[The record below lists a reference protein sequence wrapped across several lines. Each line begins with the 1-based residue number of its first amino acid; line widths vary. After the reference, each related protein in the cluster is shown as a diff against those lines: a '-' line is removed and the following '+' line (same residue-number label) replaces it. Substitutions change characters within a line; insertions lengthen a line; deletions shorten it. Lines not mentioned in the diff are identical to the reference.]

1 MPTEIFRKN
10 TGPYATILT
19 PMIAP
24 PRQQVT
30 QILIDWSEGDREAAD
45 RLMPLVYD
53 ELRQL
58 ARSYLQ
64 RERADHTLQATGLVH
79 EAYLR
84 LVDQTTS
91 PGRIAPIFSAS
102 LPRSCAASWS
112 IMRAGFRASKRGGE
126 WEKVEFDEALAL
138 APSRSVDLIALDDAL
153 LDLAKLKPEHSQ
165 IVELRFFGGLT
176 FEEVGR
182 SPRHFF
188 ANRGTRMEDGE
199 GLAATRGF
207 FQREAMMLPAA
218 ERYARVSELFQA
230 ARTSAGRTGGLS
242 GKANA
247 ATMNR
252 SAGR

>member
-10 TGPYATILT
+10 TGPCATILI

-30 QILIDWSEGDREAAD
+30 QILIDWSEGDSEAAD

-64 RERADHTLQATGLVH
+64 HERSGHTLQATGLVH

-84 LVDQTTS
+84 LVDQTSVTWQNRAHFFRVAAQVMR
-91 PGRIAPIFSAS
+91 RILVDHA
-102 LPRSCAASWS
+102 R
-112 IMRAGFRASKRGGE
+112 RFRASKRGGE

-153 LDLAKLKPEHSQ
+153 QDLAKLKPEHSQ
-165 IVELRFFGGLT
+165 IVELHFFGGLDLP
-176 FEEVGR
+176 GSR
-182 SPRHFF
+182 RGARHFF
-188 ANRGTRMEDGE
+188 ADGGTRMEDGA
-199 GLAATRGF
+199 GLAASRGF
-207 FQREAMMLPAA
+207 SRRGQ
-218 ERYARVSELFQA
+218 
-230 ARTSAGRTGGLS
+230 
-242 GKANA
+242 
-247 ATMNR
+247 
-252 SAGR
+252 